1 MVYGQYG
8 RPKQCQNN
16 CGIEIAW
23 DTQAGYFINTSNS
36 QRHDCPNWEKRKTSY
51 QYQPQQSQPPQQ
63 QQSQPEQNS
72 GFEQEVIAELKG
84 IRGDIQMVQWMQEKL
99 LKHMKIDDVINNDNS
114 K

>member
-16 CGIEIAW
+16 CGTEIAW
-23 DTQAGYFINTSNS
+23 DTQANYFINTSNS

-51 QYQPQQSQPPQQ
+51 QYQPQQDKFTPVQQPG
-63 QQSQPEQNS
+63 ENS
-72 GFEQEVIAELKG
+72 ASDQEILAEIKG
-84 IRGDIQMVQWMQEKL
+84 LRGDIQMVQWMQEKL